1 MDHMMGVMNLKIG
14 VLCLHGF
21 TGGTYE
27 IKSFCDY
34 LEHHTEWIIHVP
46 TLSGHGEKLNLDLF
60 TAEHWLM
67 DAEIAYKH
75 LYKEVDEIFIVGFSM
90 GGIIAMYLALRY
102 KVKALVL
109 LSPAA
114 RYIRTKQFVIDLN
127 GLFIDALQ
135 GEYKE
140 NEFFK
145 RYERKL
151 IDVPVASAKEFTRLV
166 HKVSPYYE
174 KITVPMCLV
183 QGEKDELVPYTTA
196 AYLYN
201 KVASTKKE
209 LITSPEG
216 KHLICYCEDAEKWF
230 KKTLDFLNSC
240 K

>member
-1 MDHMMGVMNLKIG
+1 VKIG

-21 TGGTYE
+21 TGGAYE
-27 IKSFCDY
+27 IKSFSDY
-34 LEHHTEWIIHVP
+34 LEQHTEWTIYVP
-46 TLSGHGEKLNLDLF
+46 ILSGHGEKLNLDLF

-67 DAEIAYKH
+67 DAEIAYKR
-75 LYKEVDEIFIVGFSM
+75 LLREVDEIFIVGFSM
-90 GGIIAMYLALRY
+90 GGVIAMYLALRY

-114 RYIRTKQFVIDLN
+114 RYIRTKQFAIDLN
-127 GLFIDALQ
+127 ELLIDAIQ

-151 IDVPVASAKEFTRLV
+151 VDVPVASFKEFTRLV

-174 KITVPMCLV
+174 KIKVPICIV
-183 QGEKDELVPYTTA
+183 QGDKDELVPYTTA
-196 AYLYN
+196 SYLYH
-201 KVASTKKE
+201 KVASTKKL
-209 LITSPEG
+209 LITSPGG

-230 KKTLDFLNSC
+230 QQVLDFLNSC
-240 K
+240 IK